1 MAISSEVAVTY
12 AGATREQYATALDGL
27 WGDLTGALT
36 RLERIAAEPD
46 ELDDET
52 LEVLP
57 VLQYSLH
64 RAGEA
69 IQGIAPL
76 PATAEAHRELAA
88 ALEDARDVTGEV
100 VCLLEF
106 DDYLGAADLVH
117 EWRGALF
124 RVRLARRRLI
134 RVPPAPSAQIEDP
147 PMTASAAVSLVLLAA
162 GTVAFLAGA
171 VLVIWPLWAA
181 GLGVVAASL
190 LVYKP

>member
-1 MAISSEVAVTY
+1 MTY

-27 WGDLTGALT
+27 WNDLTGALV

-46 ELDDET
+46 ELDEDA

-69 IQGIAPL
+69 IQGLAPL
-76 PATAEAHRELAA
+76 PASVEAHRELAA
-88 ALEDARDVTGEV
+88 ALEDARDVTGDV
-100 VCLLEF
+100 ACLLEI
-106 DDYLGAADLVH
+106 DDYFGAAELVH

-134 RVPPAPSAQIEDP
+134 RLPPPLQRELEEP
-147 PMTASAAVSLVLLAA
+147 PTTTAVALALSLLAA

-171 VLVIWPLWAA
+171 VLVMWPLWAA
-181 GLGVVAASL
+181 GLGVVATSL
-190 LVYKP
+190 LVYRP

>member
-1 MAISSEVAVTY
+1 MPISSEVAVTY

-46 ELDDET
+46 ELDEET

-76 PATAEAHRELAA
+76 PASAEAHRELAA
-88 ALEDARDVTGEV
+88 ALEDARDVTGDV
-100 VCLLEF
+100 ACLLE
-106 DDYLGAADLVH
+106 LVH

-134 RVPPAPSAQIEDP
+134 RIPPPLPSEIEDP
-147 PMTASAAVSLVLLAA
+147 PTTATSAVALLLLAV

-181 GLGVVAASL
+181 GLGVVATSL
-190 LVYKP
+190 LVYRP

>member
-1 MAISSEVAVTY
+1 MAVTY

-27 WGDLTGALT
+27 WNDLTGALT

-46 ELDDET
+46 DLDEGA

-69 IQGIAPL
+69 IQGLAPL
-76 PATAEAHRELAA
+76 PATLEAHRELAA
-88 ALEDARDVTGEV
+88 ALEEARDVTGDV
-100 VCLLEF
+100 ASSLEAE
-106 DDYLGAADLVH
+106 DYEGAIELVH

-134 RVPPAPSAQIEDP
+134 RMPPPLPAELDDP
-147 PMTASAAVSLVLLAA
+147 PTTATAVVALALLGA
-162 GTVAFLAGA
+162 GTLAFLAGA
-171 VLVIWPLWAA
+171 VLVVWPLWAA

-190 LVYKP
+190 LVYRP

>member
-1 MAISSEVAVTY
+1 MCAVTY
-12 AGATREQYATALDGL
+12 SGVTREQYSTALDGL
-27 WGDLTGALT
+27 WSDLTGALI

-46 ELDDET
+46 ELDEST

-64 RAGEA
+64 RAGET
-69 IQGIAPL
+69 IHGLAPL

-88 ALEDARDVTGEV
+88 ALEAARDVTGDV
-100 VCLLEF
+100 AFLLEA
-106 DDYLGAADLVH
+106 DDREGATELVH

-124 RVRLARRRLI
+124 RVRLARRRLL
-134 RVPPAPSAQIEDP
+134 RVPQAPPAVVDEPRA
-147 PMTASAAVSLVLLAA
+147 TALAAGALALLAA

-181 GLGVVAASL
+181 GLGLVATSL
-190 LVYKP
+190 LVFRP

>member
-1 MAISSEVAVTY
+1 MTY

-27 WGDLTGALT
+27 WGDLTGTLT

-46 ELDDET
+46 ELDEDT
-52 LEVLP
+52 LERLP

-69 IQGIAPL
+69 IHGLAPL
-76 PATAEAHRELAA
+76 ASSAEAHRELAA
-88 ALEDARDVTGEV
+88 ALEDARDVTGDV
-100 VCLLEF
+100 ASLLEEN
-106 DDYLGAADLVH
+106 DWDGAAELVH

-134 RVPPAPSAQIEDP
+134 RLPAPLPVALDEP
-147 PMTASAAVSLVLLAA
+147 LPTAGAVLALALLAA

-171 VLVIWPLWAA
+171 VLVVWPLWAA
-181 GLGVVAASL
+181 GLAAVAASL
-190 LVYKP
+190 LVYGP